1 MLGVRETV
9 GWREEGAMES
19 QGMLNTQRAAGTL
32 LALSFVACMVG
43 VVMFTARDG
52 TSGQPAPSF
61 AYLALERGLF
71 MGAVVITALGLA
83 ALSAILSGAHGDAL
97 VPARLA
103 TVIYAIA
110 TVLLLIGEASGLR
123 SERPPYALI
132 VAYVVLAFLAQAA
145 FGALLV
151 RTRFLPAW
159 IGWATVV
166 WNLGW
171 LVVLPIITPGDIY
184 FPVLHHPI
192 PLLVGIALLRR
203 G

>member
-1 MLGVRETV
+1 
-9 GWREEGAMES
+9 MES
-19 QGMLNTQRAAGTL
+19 QDMLNTRRVAGTL
-32 LALSFVACMVG
+32 LALSFVVCMVG
-43 VVMFTARDG
+43 VVMFSARDG
-52 TSGQPAPSF
+52 TTGQPAPSF
-61 AYLALERGLF
+61 AYFAVERGLF
-71 MGAVVITALGLA
+71 VGAVVIAALGLA
-83 ALSAILSGAHGDAL
+83 ALAAILGGANGDAL

-103 TVIYAIA
+103 TVTYAIA
-110 TVLLLIGEASGLR
+110 TVVLLIGEASGLR
-123 SERPPYALI
+123 SEHPPYAVI

-151 RTRFLPAW
+151 RTGFLPGW
-159 IGWATVV
+159 IGWAAVV

>member
-1 MLGVRETV
+1 
-9 GWREEGAMES
+9 MES

-32 LALSFVACMVG
+32 LALSFVAYMVG

-61 AYLALERGLF
+61 AYLALERGF
-71 MGAVVITALGLA
+71 VMAAVVVTALGLA
-83 ALSAILSGAHGDAL
+83 ALAAVLVGANGDAL
-97 VPARLA
+97 LPARLA
-103 TVIYAIA
+103 TATYAIA
-110 TVLLLIGEASGLR
+110 AVVLLIGEASELR
-123 SERPPYALI
+123 SGRSPYALI

-145 FGALLV
+145 FGGILL
-151 RTRFLPAW
+151 RAGLLPAW
-159 IGWATVV
+159 IDWAAIV
-166 WNLGW
+166 WNLEW